1 MSDNPKVRKWRV
13 EEVKNWLTS
22 AGLATLAEKTESTV
36 AL

>member
-1 MSDNPKVRKWRV
+1 MSDNPTVCKWSV

-22 AGLATLAEKTESTV
+22 AGLATLAEKIEGTV